1 MCVRICVCVYLYM
14 SLVGTYIFAHHIHMG
29 YIGISDGRPDVLSL
43 EEDSDLE
50 NWTRFQRET

>member
-1 MCVRICVCVYLYM
+1 M

-50 NWTRFQRET
+50 NRTRFERET